1 MLASLELNELMK
13 RVFPDILQYTTY
25 VRFNKEFS
33 MVGLGRDQ
41 KNRTRAGCLGHA
53 AQIYHFQ
60 RKGGGWCVSGAW
72 QQYWSVGHEA

>member
-1 MLASLELNELMK
+1 MLTSLELSELMK
-13 RVFPDILQYTTY
+13 RVFPDFLQYTTY

-41 KNRTRAGCLGHA
+41 KNRTGAGCLGHA

-60 RKGGGWCVSGAW
+60 KKGR
-72 QQYWSVGHEA
+72 